1 MGFSWFDCCCTG
13 ECSSTNLCVFLLG
26 SIHPLVWSLT
36 SRATASKWPK
46 LKMTLSGCQTWSNWE
61 ETIFFARDWSEWPWY
76 LPNQS
81 VNEDLWHSLQESFTV
96 PFTRMFI
103 LLSDLEPRCSDAAV
117 ATIMQGI
124 VRNLRGIKH
133 IPQLD
138 MKVTVTVVNKRGAH
152 APCLVCLTLCTYIS
166 AMCTMPGHSDIVKEL
181 GTLWCPLVI

>member
-1 MGFSWFDCCCTG
+1 MAETKNDTFGLS
-13 ECSSTNLCVFLLG
+13 NMVQLG
-26 SIHPLVWSLT
+26 GDDFF
-36 SRATASKWPK
+36 RAGLIGMAVIPSKIPSANFMQCNAASPH
-46 LKMTLSGCQTWSNWE
+46 GV
-61 ETIFFARDWSEWPWY
+61 PH
-76 LPNQS
+76 QS